1 MWLLGRSKVRVSA
14 TGMGQSPAKRC
25 PSPKPINGM
34 ERCTHQSSSYS
45 STNIGQ
51 CSWMPGPVGTQ
62 HHRIYSKPNKTPRP
76 RGKKRERA
84 QRGSPW

>member
-45 STNIGQ
+45 STNIG
-51 CSWMPGPVGTQ
+51 PVLVDARTRGDTAPQ
-62 HHRIYSKPNKTPRP
+62 NLPKT
-76 RGKKRERA
+76 
-84 QRGSPW
+84 